1 MQCYFCEIQ
10 IEKWEVNDKPL
21 EEHIKWSKN
30 CNFVLMKIEN
40 DSKNFIIDKIRPIDI
55 KDELDIENKIIK
67 TKNNILETGLEYEIE
82 KLRIQIKE
90 YEKENINNY
99 MTQGDGSCCVC
110 YNKLP
115 CVVFLPCRHM
125 INCVECALSIS
136 KCPVCRTNI
145 EYSFKIF
152 LK

>member
-1 MQCYFCEIQ
+1 
-10 IEKWEVNDKPL
+10 
-21 EEHIKWSKN
+21 
-30 CNFVLMKIEN
+30 
-40 DSKNFIIDKIRPIDI
+40 
-55 KDELDIENKIIK
+55 
-67 TKNNILETGLEYEIE
+67 
-82 KLRIQIKE
+82 
-90 YEKENINNY
+90 